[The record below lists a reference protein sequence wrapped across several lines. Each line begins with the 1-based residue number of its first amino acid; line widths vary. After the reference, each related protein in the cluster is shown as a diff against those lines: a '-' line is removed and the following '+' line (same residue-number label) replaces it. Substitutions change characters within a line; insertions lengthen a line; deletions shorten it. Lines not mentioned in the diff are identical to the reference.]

1 MSIDIPETAVS
12 VLLVCACAGAAM
24 PNIPQAIAKAVT
36 TAAVRVVFIKQNENV
51 GDLRIYEKIHLFPSP
66 PMIMLACPI

>member
-1 MSIDIPETAVS
+1 MSIDMPEVAVS

-36 TAAVRVVFIKQNENV
+36 TAAVRVVFIKQNEIAV
-51 GDLRIYEKIHLFPSP
+51 DLKDI
-66 PMIMLACPI
+66 